1 MSFEFPVNVDQEF
14 LHQFREE
21 LQWTNQE
28 LEMLAIDL
36 ERHPENMQNVEKLRL
51 IIHESWMNSVKLE
64 LTPLSESLSDT
75 LMALDLLLDWQVY
88 PPRMTEFLLSM
99 VDRLMLIAH
108 EVEEHQFID
117 MRKTQAIL
125 VALQYIILAQNSQ
138 QFSHGIEDAI
148 IAINQDLNVIH
159 ETVFT
164 DDDIVLF
171 GDDESASQIDTKGPE
186 IFVPNVSLNPLEQ
199 ARDFIK
205 NQSNKDCVMMLSTIS
220 DNATQYHQSHTQFVL
235 ELALMVNFIAK
246 QVVDPVSIY
255 RGICLH
261 DIALATH
268 PELLNKKTKLSASEI
283 NELKQHPLHG
293 SKIVQELSY
302 SDETELLVLH
312 HHEHLDG
319 SGYPFGLQKDN
330 ISEQGKLAAIVD
342 SFHEAM
348 EKNAHLSLKKQILR
362 GLYDIHQHAG
372 RFYDP
377 TWAKLFS
384 DALREYWVPDLAN
397 RFRQAS

>member
-1 MSFEFPVNVDQEF
+1 
-14 LHQFREE
+14 
-21 LQWTNQE
+21 
-28 LEMLAIDL
+28 
-36 ERHPENMQNVEKLRL
+36 
-51 IIHESWMNSVKLE
+51 
-64 LTPLSESLSDT
+64 
-75 LMALDLLLDWQVY
+75 
-88 PPRMTEFLLSM
+88 
-99 VDRLMLIAH
+99 
-108 EVEEHQFID
+108 FID